1 MIRCHTDGGGEPDLP
16 NIDAKFSRSSAWKL
30 NQSGELFDMKEAAF
44 EEKPVPAEA
53 RDAGAAAARAFAAQ
67 AG

>member
-1 MIRCHTDGGGEPDLP
+1 MEAGSQDLP
-16 NIDAKFSRSSAWKL
+16 NIDAKFSRFSAWKL

-53 RDAGAAAARAFAAQ
+53 RDAGAAAARQCSTNSIRGAAR
-67 AG
+67 